1 MNLYPKDRIPVREVK
16 KFIIIFYFVGFLG
29 FMIPYTKNIF
39 IVITPFAILLNM
51 YLLGLYHT
59 SYSIKNI
66 VFFLLVFLSGFFI
79 EVVGVKTGLIFG
91 NYHYG
96 KALGI
101 KLCETPFL
109 IGINWL
115 FLTYTGTSIIRSFK
129 IKPVFIILLAPLLIV
144 IYDIVLEHAAPKTGM
159 WFWENSTVPLK
170 NYIAWYIIGVIFVS
184 LFQIFNIKT
193 ENTMAKILFI
203 SQFLFFVILVLFL
216 K

>member
-1 MNLYPKDRIPVREVK
+1 MKLYPKNRIPVREIK
-16 KFIIIFYFVGFLG
+16 KFIVIFYIVGFLG
-29 FMIPYTKNIF
+29 FMIPFTKNIF
-39 IVITPFAILLNM
+39 ILITPFAILLSM

-59 SYSIKNI
+59 SYSGKNI
-66 VFFLLVFLSGFFI
+66 VLFLLVVLSGFFI

-101 KLCETPFL
+101 KLCETPLL

-144 IYDIVLEHAAPKTGM
+144 VYDIVLEQVAPKTCM

-170 NYIAWYIIGVIFVS
+170 NYIAWYLIGVIFVS
-184 LFQIFNIKT
+184 FFQIFNIKT

-203 SQFLFFVILVLFL
+203 SQFLFFVMLVLFL

>member
-1 MNLYPKDRIPVREVK
+1 
-16 KFIIIFYFVGFLG
+16 
-29 FMIPYTKNIF
+29 MIPYTKNIF

-59 SYSIKNI
+59 SYSVKNI

-101 KLCETPFL
+101 KLCETPLL

-115 FLTYTGTSIIRSFK
+115 FLAYTGTSIIRSFK

-193 ENTMAKILFI
+193 ENTMAKILFV
-203 SQFLFFVILVLFL
+203 SQFLFFVMLVLFL